1 LDGNFRGLTLLPCL
15 PLLPVCLCLVC
26 LPLLPPPLLP
36 PPLLLLKPA
45 AAPGATVC
53 RKKKKKHKKEMGQ
66 DWVLGLVVAVVVLIF
81 VSSTRTDLAN
91 MGHHGA
97 QQEKAAASKED

>member
-1 LDGNFRGLTLLPCL
+1 
-15 PLLPVCLCLVC
+15 
-26 LPLLPPPLLP
+26 
-36 PPLLLLKPA
+36 
-45 AAPGATVC
+45 VC
-53 RKKKKKHKKEMGQ
+53 RKKKKKHKKEMEQ

>member
-1 LDGNFRGLTLLPCL
+1 MVAITQNFD
-15 PLLPVCLCLVC
+15 
-26 LPLLPPPLLP
+26 LLPPPQQP